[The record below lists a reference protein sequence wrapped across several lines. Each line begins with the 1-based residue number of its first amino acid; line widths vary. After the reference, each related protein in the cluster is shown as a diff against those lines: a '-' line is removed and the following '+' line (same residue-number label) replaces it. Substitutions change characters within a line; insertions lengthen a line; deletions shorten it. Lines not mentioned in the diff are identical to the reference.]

1 MRTGYFLDG
10 ALRFRQIMTGAT
22 DYALVGSVEE
32 GSNIM
37 DDYHAFESTRGGSD
51 GGGGNGGC
59 LPWLIGFLI
68 ILWLCS
74 R

>member
-1 MRTGYFLDG
+1 
-10 ALRFRQIMTGAT
+10 
-22 DYALVGSVEE
+22 
-32 GSNIM
+32 M
-37 DDYHAFESTRGGSD
+37 DDYHAFESTRGEN
-51 GGGGNGGC
+51 GGGGNTGC